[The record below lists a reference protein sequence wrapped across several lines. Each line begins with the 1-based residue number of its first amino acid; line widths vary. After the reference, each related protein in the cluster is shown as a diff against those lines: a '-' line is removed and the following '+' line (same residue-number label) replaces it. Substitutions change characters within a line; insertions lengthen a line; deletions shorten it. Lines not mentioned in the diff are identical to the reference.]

1 MTVYLF
7 SKEFMVMRV
16 EKKAVK
22 NLVFMRFNPGDD
34 LLAAIKEGVEKN
46 AIKNAVI
53 LSGVGSVISHSY
65 HVVSSSVNPPKN
77 EFIKGERPADIVN
90 INGFVINGRIHA
102 HIIFSDATVSYGG
115 HLESGVEVLT
125 FAILTMAE
133 VDADFDQ
140 YDTVGKIEDLLPV

>member
-1 MTVYLF
+1 
-7 SKEFMVMRV
+7 MRV
-16 EKKAVK
+16 EKKEIK

-90 INGFVINGRIHA
+90 IDGFVINGRVHA
-102 HIIFSDATVSYGG
+102 HIIFSDASVAYGG

-133 VDADFDQ
+133 VDADFSQ
-140 YDTVGKIEDLLPV
+140 YDTVGNIEELRP

>member
-1 MTVYLF
+1 
-7 SKEFMVMRV
+7 MRV
-16 EKKAVK
+16 EKKEVK

-34 LLAAIKEGVEKN
+34 LLAAIEEGVKKN
-46 AIKNAVI
+46 GINNAVI

-65 HVVSSSVNPPKN
+65 HVVSSAVNPPKN

-90 INGFVINGRIHA
+90 INGFVINGRVHA
-102 HIIFSDATVSYGG
+102 HIIFSDANISYGG

-133 VDADFDQ
+133 VDADFDK
-140 YDTVGKIEDLLPV
+140 YDTVGNIEYLRP